1 MTKSVN
7 TLVAATARMVRD
19 LLLPAAAV
27 LLMSGCGG
35 GGGDSGAGASTPTAV
50 APSITTQPADQSVTA
65 GQPASF
71 SVAASGTGPLSYQWL
86 RNAAAI
92 AGATGATYGIASA
105 TTADSGATFTVVVSN
120 SAGSVTSNA
129 ATLAVS
135 VAATVVSSAS
145 GGQVTS
151 DDGKVILTIP
161 ANALTA
167 DSTVT
172 IAPTTDW
179 TVPSALAGQF
189 TVVAGTTHVISA
201 RGGSFDA
208 AKRFEVAVSTAGV
221 LALAQRSKRNAAG
234 MRIARAKNSGSGSNS
249 NGNLGLVED
258 CGDGNPIIIIV
269 PPSQGEFMGTSLAGC
284 PVGTSGGTT
293 VSVVTWTPPSS
304 TPTPSGN
311 VIWDT
316 RAPLTY
322 TPSPNT
328 TSTYV
333 RGDSWLGATPASIA
347 ANSVGTTVIN
357 PSSGTNQL
365 EESLITL
372 VDGNGQLIAQEL
384 LPVKMNT
391 IVLDGPANFYIALG
405 PDGSFASYVSRYALQ
420 FSAQG
425 APSFV
430 KLWEST
436 ITGAPATGDG
446 NDINFDRTIGG
457 VEQSA
462 VGTNFAVDPITG
474 DLVVLAGNASKSGKL
489 SADEISR
496 LGFEADGFV
505 VRLSRAGALA
515 TATPVVPTQQLSA
528 GGTPLLATRVESFA
542 LRVDHAGNSYVA
554 SVGCCDATG
563 QNSYGVSGL
572 TVKKIDPSGR
582 VVWEAPVASPDEA
595 SLFTASY
602 PSGFELA
609 IDRDNNAIL
618 TYYQNNYANTVPNGA
633 HLVVVKIAADSGS
646 VGSLGYVDKAVDK
659 AGYYIGPGVGNV
671 VGSSYMDDSGIL
683 YITVDLR
690 GRHLLALDSATL
702 ALLGSTDL
710 ADPPLGAGSGCQ
722 VDALGNIYKQAVIQN
737 GLDSNHRVYVVVD
750 LQKLHL

>member
-1 MTKSVN
+1 MRPQTTV
-7 TLVAATARMVRD
+7 
-19 LLLPAAAV
+19 
-27 LLMSGCGG
+27 
-35 GGGDSGAGASTPTAV
+35 
-50 APSITTQPADQSVTA
+50 TQPADQSVTA

-71 SVAASGTGPLSYQWL
+71 NVAASGTGPLSYQWL

-151 DDGKVILTIP
+151 NDGKVILTIP

-167 DSTVT
+167 DSTVS

-179 TVPSALAGQF
+179 TVPSALASQF
-189 TVVAGTTHVISA
+189 TIVSGTTHVISTH
-201 RGGSFDA
+201 GGSFDA
-208 AKRFEVAVSTAGV
+208 AKRFDVAVSTAGL
-221 LALAQRSKRNAAG
+221 LALAQRSKTNAAG
-234 MRIARAKNSGSGSNS
+234 MLIARANSSGSGGNS

-284 PVGTSGGTT
+284 PVGTSGGNQSTT
-293 VSVVTWTPPSS
+293 VSVVTWAPPSS
-304 TPTPSGN
+304 TPAPSGN

-322 TPSPNT
+322 SPSPNT
-328 TSTYV
+328 TFTFV
-333 RGDSWLGATPASIA
+333 RGDSWLGAPPASIA
-347 ANSVGTTVIN
+347 ANSVGTTVID

-365 EESLITL
+365 EQSLITL
-372 VDGNGQLIAQEL
+372 VDGNGHLIAQEL
-384 LPVKMNT
+384 LPVKMNA

-405 PDGSFASYVSRYALQ
+405 PDGSLASYVSRYALQ
-420 FSAQG
+420 FSQG

-430 KLWEST
+430 KLWEVT
-436 ITGAPATGDG
+436 VTGAPATGDG
-446 NDINFDRTIGG
+446 NDINFNRTIGG

-505 VRLSRAGALA
+505 VRLNRAGALA
-515 TATPVVPTQQLSA
+515 AATPVVSTQQLSV
-528 GGTPLLATRVESFA
+528 GGTPLVATRFESFA

-554 SVGCCDATG
+554 SVGCCDASG

-595 SLFTASY
+595 SLFTGSY
-602 PSGFELA
+602 PSGLELA
-609 IDRDNNAIL
+609 IDRDDNAIL
-618 TYYQNNYANTVPNGA
+618 TYYRNNYTDTVPYGV

-659 AGYYIGPGVGNV
+659 SGYYIGPGVGNV

-737 GLDSNHRVYVVVD
+737 GLDSSFRIYVVVD